1 MDAVHLLR
9 LEPQSQGCHSW
20 AAALPATPSPAG
32 QFVGLH
38 GASPCSP
45 SPSGLSFHTNEYT
58 TQPHG
63 TPARRTMSPALA
75 TNDSK
80 ATVSVL
86 YWYGNYPP
94 HRAPLCVR
102 LFGTWP
108 RACAGPDL
116 QAGVREPC
124 TWLNRA
130 DPRSVVSRIS
140 GPRPRGAR
148 HPRGLRHCCVIP
160 ERKWGGLRS
169 AHKGCA
175 SREGPVIPPR
185 PVSPGSRDEISW
197 CWLQASNL

>member
-1 MDAVHLLR
+1 M
-9 LEPQSQGCHSW
+9 PSGGP
-20 AAALPATPSPAG
+20 AALIAVPVDSGEPGLKSLGVDTRTDAPAEQSAYCVIPLT
-32 QFVGLH
+32 
-38 GASPCSP
+38 
-45 SPSGLSFHTNEYT
+45 E
-58 TQPHG
+58 G
-63 TPARRTMSPALA
+63 TP
-75 TNDSK
+75 
-80 ATVSVL
+80 